1 MALAV
6 LAIAMSASIYAATQS
21 ILSAQILRDR
31 TLASWVALN
40 IINQRLLNPAPW
52 PEQGEEHGTTESA
65 QRTWY
70 WQLRFS
76 STDDPDLQRLDII
89 VRGDSQQILSNLSA
103 FRARAPTFNMEPL
116 EQQVP
121 APK

>member
-31 TLASWVALN
+31 TLASWVAMN
-40 IINQRLLNPAPW
+40 IINQHLLNQAPC
-52 PEQGEEHGTTESA
+52 PEQGEEHGSTESA
-65 QRTWY
+65 QRIWS
-70 WQLRFS
+70 WELRFS
-76 STDDPDLQRLDII
+76 STDDLDLQRLDII

-103 FRARAPTFNMEPL
+103 FRARAPTFNL
-116 EQQVP
+116 ESVEQTAP
-121 APK
+121 ASK